1 MTEVASRELRNQT
14 RSLLDRVAAGESITI
29 TVNGRP
35 VATLEPVRRRERWM
49 ARTEFVQ
56 RVLAYQA
63 DPELAGDLAQLAG
76 EMTDEL
82 PLR

>member
-1 MTEVASRELRNQT
+1 
-14 RSLLDRVAAGESITI
+14 
-29 TVNGRP
+29 
-35 VATLEPVRRRERWM
+35 M

-63 DPELAGDLAQLAG
+63 DPELAGDLAFQLAG